1 MSNYCKV
8 ALEHPLHGHYH
19 DTEYGFPITGEAEL
33 FERLVMEIFQAGL
46 SWLLIL
52 KKRGALKLSFQN
64 FDVTKVANF
73 NDKDVKRLL
82 ENHLIIRNRKKIE
95 ATIFNAKRLIE
106 LRKTDDGFANW
117 IKKHHPLVREEWIK
131 LFKMNFKFT
140 GEQIVGEFL
149 QSVGYLPGAH
159 NIDCPVYER
168 IEILNPPWKK
178 NISSDGIAI

>member
-52 KKRGALKLSFQN
+52 KKREALKLSFEN

-95 ATIFNAKRLIE
+95 AIIFNAKRLIE
-106 LRKTDDGFANW
+106 LRKTDEGFSNW
-117 IKKHHPLVREEWIK
+117 IKRKKK
-131 LFKMNFKFT
+131 LF
-140 GEQIVGEFL
+140 
-149 QSVGYLPGAH
+149 
-159 NIDCPVYER
+159 
-168 IEILNPPWKK
+168 
-178 NISSDGIAI
+178 

>member
-8 ALEHPLHGHYH
+8 ALEHPLHRHYH
-19 DTEYGFPITGEAEL
+19 DMEYGFPITGEAEL

-52 KKRGALKLSFQN
+52 KKREALKLSFEN

-82 ENHLIIRNRKKIE
+82 KNHLIIRNRKKIE
-95 ATIFNAKRLIE
+95 ATIFNAKRLVD
-106 LRKTDDGFANW
+106 LRKTHDGFADW
-117 IKKHHPLVREEWIK
+117 IKK
-131 LFKMNFKFT
+131 LFKLNFKFT
-140 GEQIVGEFL
+140 GKQIVGEFL

-178 NISSDGIAI
+178 NISSDGITISLSNLF

>member
-8 ALEHPLHGHYH
+8 ALEHPLHRHYH
-19 DTEYGFPITGEAEL
+19 DTEYGFPIKGEAEL

-52 KKRGALKLSFQN
+52 KKREALKLSFEN

-73 NDKDVKRLL
+73 RDKDVKRLL

-95 ATIFNAKRLIE
+95 AIIYNANRLVE
-106 LRKTDDGFANW
+106 LRKSDGGFADW
-117 IKKHHPLVREEWIK
+117 IKKHHPLFREEWIK
-131 LFKMNFKFT
+131 LFKLNFKFT
-140 GEQIVGEFL
+140 GEKIVGEFL

-159 NIDCPVYER
+159 NIDCPVYEK
-168 IEILNPPWKK
+168 IVMLNPPWKK
-178 NISSDGIAI
+178 YFLR

>member
-8 ALEHPLHGHYH
+8 ALEHPLHRYYH

-52 KKRGALKLSFQN
+52 KKREALKLSFEK

-95 ATIFNAKRLIE
+95 ATIFNAKRLVN
-106 LRKTDDGFANW
+106 LRKTDGGFAEW
-117 IKKHHPLVREEWIK
+117 IKEHHPLVREEWVK
-131 LFKMNFKFT
+131 LFKLNFRFT
-140 GEQIVGEFL
+140 GEQIVSEFL
-149 QSVGYLPGAH
+149 QSIGYLAGAH
-159 NIDCPVYER
+159 HIDCPVYER
-168 IEILNPPWKK
+168 IETLNPPWKK
-178 NISSDGIAI
+178 HDLK

>member
-8 ALEHPLHGHYH
+8 ALEHPLHRYYH

-52 KKRGALKLSFQN
+52 KKREALKLSFEN
-64 FDVTKVANF
+64 FDVNKVANF
-73 NDKDVKRLL
+73 NDRDVKRLL
-82 ENHLIIRNRKKIE
+82 ENHSIIRNRKKIE
-95 ATIFNAKRLIE
+95 ATIFNAKRLVD
-106 LRKTDDGFANW
+106 LRKTDGGFSDW

-131 LFKMNFKFT
+131 LFKLNFKFT
-140 GEQIVGEFL
+140 GKQIVGEFL

-159 NIDCPVYER
+159 NIDCPVYGR
-168 IEILNPPWKK
+168 IEILNPPWKE
-178 NISSDGIAI
+178 NISSDGITI

>member
-8 ALEHPLHGHYH
+8 ALEHPLHRHYH

-52 KKRGALKLSFQN
+52 KKRGALKLSFEN

-82 ENHLIIRNRKKIE
+82 ENHLIIRNRKK
-95 ATIFNAKRLIE
+95 T
-106 LRKTDDGFANW
+106 
-117 IKKHHPLVREEWIK
+117 P
-131 LFKMNFKFT
+131 
-140 GEQIVGEFL
+140 
-149 QSVGYLPGAH
+149 
-159 NIDCPVYER
+159 
-168 IEILNPPWKK
+168 K
-178 NISSDGIAI
+178 NR